1 MTKKILLISPFFF
14 PEKISTG
21 KYNTFLATTL
31 KKSTTQ
37 INVITSHPI
46 YPNWRPKRSHSKI
59 SGIEIYR
66 GGSLMI
72 YPKSSILRRAFL
84 EIWFSFHSINRYLYL
99 RNKCDIILPVFPPS
113 LFFILINLFKP
124 KKTCSIGIVH
134 DLQGVYSQRKTSNII
149 YFLINKIVS
158 LIERKSLQSCNYLIF
173 LSKSMKDRAI
183 ENYRLIPEF
192 CSVNYPFVT
201 QHKKS
206 NSSKK
211 IDLIFNK
218 NKFNFVYSGALG
230 EKQNPE
236 QLFILMDR
244 LSKLDENI
252 DCHIFSEGPIF
263 TQLRNRAKNF
273 SSKVFF
279 HHLVD
284 EKFLNQLY
292 SYCDLQVIPQAF
304 GTSEGSIPSKLPNLL
319 ASSIKIL
326 AICEKSSEL
335 SAIVNN
341 YEAGVVIDTW
351 DIDEIINLF
360 LINKNYFNSKIKPFK
375 NKFLKEINI
384 EFNINMT
391 VKNILNNYQHF
402 KTNNL

>member
-1 MTKKILLISPFFF
+1 MKIILFSPFFY

-21 KYNTFLATTL
+21 KYNTYLASAL
-31 KKSTTQ
+31 KKSASQ
-37 INVITSHPI
+37 FNVITSHPI
-46 YPNWRPKRSHSKI
+46 YPDWRPNTSHSKI
-59 SGIEIYR
+59 SGIELYR

-72 YPKSSILRRAFL
+72 YPKSPILRRAFL
-84 EIWFSFHSINRYLYL
+84 EIWFSFHSLNRYLFL
-99 RNKCDIILPVFPPS
+99 RNKCDIILTIFPPS

-134 DLQGVYSQRKTSNII
+134 DLQGVYSQRKASNTI

-183 ENYRLIPEF
+183 ENYKLNPEC
-192 CSVNYPFVT
+192 CSINYPFVT

-206 NSSKK
+206 NASKK

-244 LSKLDENI
+244 LTKLDMNI

-263 TQLRNRAKNF
+263 NQLRNRAKNV

-284 EKFLNQLY
+284 EKFLSQLY
-292 SYCDLQVIPQAF
+292 SYCDFQVIPQAF

-319 ASSIKIL
+319 ASSVKIL
-326 AICEKSSEL
+326 AICEKISEL
-335 SAIVNN
+335 SAIVKK
-341 YEAGVVIDTW
+341 YEAGVVINTW
-351 DIDEIINLF
+351 DIDEIIKIF
-360 LINKNYFNSKIKPFK
+360 LINKNYFNSKLKPFK

-391 VKNILNNYQHF
+391 VKNILNNYQDF
-402 KTNNL
+402 ITNNL